1 MLFLLFSIMIAEQP
15 VELERIMNDL
25 PEDKRAVFVDFLH
38 VVRNFDKVTVD
49 EMSDTQVFRFL
60 KSFDFVPKEAL
71 ISIRKSVEWRRSF
84 NWNEIRNI
92 DWQLVTMLLEF
103 TKVGYYGED
112 FEGRPI
118 KIVQPGDVDPGE
130 ILKKI
135 PQDKTFHFQL
145 SNIERLI
152 NIVLPHCA
160 AKHNKNIHMQVVIV
174 DIKNINFGRF
184 MSNPRILDLAR
195 TRSGIFQ
202 ENYPET
208 TARTI
213 IINAGTVF
221 YAFFKI
227 VSVFLRKRTLERIVI
242 LKDDY
247 LPELLKLTTIDKI
260 PVALGGSC
268 PYEIDNYP
276 NTFDAELNKSYEEK
290 RLK

>member
-1 MLFLLFSIMIAEQP
+1 MIAEQP
-15 VELERIMNDL
+15 VELERIMSDL
-25 PEDKRAVFVDFLH
+25 PEDKKAILVDFLH
-38 VVRNFDKVTVD
+38 VVRNFEKVAVD
-49 EMSDTQVFRFL
+49 EMSDTQIFRFL
-60 KSFDFVPKEAL
+60 KSFEFVPKEAL
-71 ISIRKSVEWRRSF
+71 PAVRKSVEWRRSF

-92 DWQLVTMLLEF
+92 DNELVTALLEF

-145 SNIERLI
+145 ANIERLV
-152 NIVLPHCA
+152 NIVMPHCA
-160 AKHNKNIHMQVVIV
+160 NKYNKNIHMQVVIV
-174 DIKNINFGRF
+174 DIKNVNFGRF
-184 MSNPRILDLAR
+184 MSNPRMLDLAR
-195 TRSGIFQ
+195 ARSSIFQ

-208 TARTI
+208 TARTV

-227 VSVFLRKRTLERIVI
+227 VSVFLRKKTLERIVI
-242 LKDDY
+242 MKDDY
-247 LPELLKLTTIDKI
+247 LPELLKLTTLDKI
-260 PVALGGSC
+260 PVSLGGTC
-268 PYEIDNYP
+268 PFEIDNFP
-276 NTFDAELNKSYEEK
+276 NTFDGELSKSYQEK